1 MAGSAMIV
9 RDRSRRSAASE
20 GVVTAV
26 FLSWVAWGIRRGMST
41 HQVAAGAKRR
51 APHMPSDVTPGL
63 SFFDRF
69 ATHAAKFVS
78 RAWFFAACLLLVVL
92 WAPSILVIGDVNTW
106 QLIINTATTIVTFLL
121 VALLQ
126 NTQTRSDEATQ
137 DKLNAIAEAMS
148 TLMAHT
154 ADIHDRAELREAV
167 TELRE
172 AVGLED
178 KESA

>member
-1 MAGSAMIV
+1 MST
-9 RDRSRRSAASE
+9 RQ
-20 GVVTAV
+20 VTA
-26 FLSWVAWGIRRGMST
+26 GGRRP
-41 HQVAAGAKRR
+41 
-51 APHMPSDVTPGL
+51 APHMPSDVTPDL

-69 ATHAAKFVS
+69 ATRAAQFVS
-78 RAWFFAACLLLVVL
+78 RAWFFAACLLLGLL
-92 WAPSILVIGDVNTW
+92 WAPSILVIRDVNTW

-148 TLMAHT
+148 TLLAQT
-154 ADIHDRAELREAV
+154 ADIHNRAELHRAM
-167 TELRE
+167 TELRD